1 MDDKTIAQQVQKWL
15 SAFEKALVSQDIEK
29 LTALFSDPAYF
40 RDNGAFTWDFRQFH
54 TREASVNVL
63 LSTALEVEPRNFRI
77 SEVWPA
83 PKVLA
88 GSAPVTVEA
97 FADFDTKHGKGVLL
111 FHAVSDESSSTLKA
125 RAVYTRLEDLSS
137 IQPTPPFPRGRGFE
151 RSYPGETWKQHRDAA
166 GRFEQEE
173 PDVLVVGAGQAGLV
187 SAAFLKKYGVS
198 VLNIDRH
205 EKVGDS
211 WGKRYDALYLHNPI
225 EMNEF
230 PFLPFP
236 PHYPEYL
243 PKDLLA
249 EWLELYARYMDLDV
263 WTSTEFCSAHY
274 DENTRRWTAVVR
286 PANAADGAERT
297 LHPRHIIL
305 ATGGI
310 GGKPK
315 VPELP
320 GLESFSGKVL
330 HSSQYTKCADHEIKR
345 AFIVGV
351 ATSAHDIAHDLTR
364 GGVEVTMLQRGP
376 VVVTNV
382 ETANL
387 AYAGY
392 MDPDIP
398 TPLVDISYGVYLIN
412 PTREAASQAY
422 HKMAKEMDKDL
433 LERLSAAGLRLGDGV
448 NGQGFLD
455 LFLRT
460 GGGYYL
466 NTGTSEMV
474 ADGEIKIRQHE
485 DFAKF
490 VPEGV
495 KFKDGSVLATDMIIL
510 ATGYQ
515 SRRTE
520 VVDFFGEEVAEKVGE
535 IARLDDE
542 GEWSCM
548 WCQTGQQGL
557 WFNGG
562 GINQMRPGS
571 ERLALLIKADLK
583 GFIPD
588 DFRRTPKN
596 SDAKPRYEKML
607 ETSAR

>member
-1 MDDKTIAQQVQKWL
+1 MDDKTIAEQVQGWL
-15 SAFEKALVSQDIEK
+15 SAFESALGGQDVDT
-29 LTALFSDPAYF
+29 LTALLSDPAYF
-40 RDNGAFTWDFRQFH
+40 RDNGALTWDYRQFH
-54 TREASVNVL
+54 SREASVDVL
-63 LSTALEVEPRNFRI
+63 LAAAREVEPHNFRI
-77 SEVWPA
+77 SSVWPA
-83 PKVLA
+83 PRVME
-88 GSAPVTVEA
+88 GSDPVMIEA

-111 FHAVSDESSSTLKA
+111 FHAIWDESRSTVKG
-125 RAVYTRLEDLSS
+125 RALYTRLEDLNA
-137 IQPTPPFPRGRGFE
+137 IKPTAPYPRGRGFE
-151 RSYPGETWKQHRDAA
+151 QSYPGETWKQHRDAER
-166 GRFEQEE
+166 RFEREDPE
-173 PDVLVVGAGQAGLV
+173 VLVIGAGQAGLV
-187 SAAFLKKYGVS
+187 SSAFLKKFGVS

-211 WGKRYDALYLHNPI
+211 WGKRYESLYLHNPI

-243 PKDLLA
+243 PKDLIA

-263 WTSTEFCSAHY
+263 WTSTEFCSAEF
-274 DENTRRWTAVVR
+274 DENTRRWSAVVR

-297 LHPRHIIL
+297 LHPKHIVL

-310 GGKPK
+310 GGKPQ
-315 VPELP
+315 VPEMP

-330 HSSQYTKCADHEIKR
+330 HSSQYTKCADYNIKR

-351 ATSAHDIAHDLTR
+351 ATSAHDIARDLTR
-364 GGVEVTMLQRGP
+364 GGVEVTMLQRGA

-392 MDPDIP
+392 INPDIP

-422 HKMAKEMDKDL
+422 HKMAKEMDKAL

-474 ADGEIKIRQHE
+474 ANGEIKIRQHE
-485 DFAKF
+485 DFAEF
-490 VPEGV
+490 VPQGV
-495 KFKDGSVLATDMIIL
+495 KFKDGSVLETDMIIL

-520 VVDFFGEEVAEKVGE
+520 VVDFFGEDVAEKVGE
-535 IARLDDE
+535 IARLDAE

-548 WCQTGQQGL
+548 WGQTGQQGL

-571 ERLALLIKADLK
+571 ERLALLIKADLE
-583 GFIPD
+583 GLIPD
-588 DFRRTPKN
+588 DYRRTPKN
-596 SDAKPRYEKML
+596 SGAKPRYEKKL
-607 ETSAR
+607 ATSVS